1 MFQFQTMLFG
11 GPNEYKGRD
20 MVEAHKHM
28 PIKMEHFDRVWEH
41 MEKSYKKHQVSEEL
55 IKEIKE
61 IVYSFTGQIVT
72 VK

>member
-1 MFQFQTMLFG
+1 
-11 GPNEYKGRD
+11 
-20 MVEAHKHM
+20 M